1 MASAS
6 LSLASVLNL
15 LRENDLLTELHGPVA
30 GVVDGVSQ
38 DSRDLAAGDLF
49 LAWGGTDY
57 DAHDFL
63 AEATHNGAVAAVVER
78 FVPDAPI
85 PQLEVNDG
93 RRAAA
98 IVADAFHGSPWQ
110 SLFTAGI
117 TGTNGKT
124 TTAVLAAHLLGRRE
138 PAAAIGTL
146 GLVDPDGRVRPGT
159 EGLTT
164 PGPVQLSGWLR
175 ELVAEGVR
183 SVALEASSHA
193 LAQARLDGTR
203 FDVAVF
209 TNLSRDHLDYHKG
222 QADYLRAK
230 SRLLELL
237 KPNATVVVNADDPA
251 WQDLPGNGEDHLTFA
266 LRTDADLQATDT
278 RLEATGSR
286 FTLEWGAQKV
296 RVKSPLLGGFNV
308 ENSLAAAAV
317 ALSAGI
323 SLQEVATGLGNVP
336 PIDGR
341 LEPVVGEPVPVIID
355 FAHTPDALRRVL
367 ETLRPLVQGRV
378 IVVFGAGG
386 DRDREKRP
394 AMGLIVAELADLAL
408 VTSDNPRTED
418 PESIIDDI
426 MAGMGE
432 AHFERIP
439 DRREAIGRALEMA
452 EPDDVVI
459 LAGKGHERYQQV
471 GSERLPFDE
480 REVVREYLAAGQGV

>member
-1 MASAS
+1 MARAS

-15 LRENDLLTELHGPVA
+15 LREKDLLTELHGPVA

-38 DSRDLAAGDLF
+38 DSRDLAVGDLF

-63 AEATHNGAVAAVVER
+63 AEATHKGAVAAVVER
-78 FVPDAPI
+78 FVSDAPI
-85 PQLEVNDG
+85 PQLEVKDG

-175 ELVAEGVR
+175 ELVDEGVR

-230 SRLLELL
+230 SHLLELL
-237 KPNATVVVNADDPA
+237 KPNATVVVNADEPA
-251 WQDLPGNGEDHLTFA
+251 WQDLPGNGTDHLTFA
-266 LRTDADLQATDT
+266 VHADADLQATDT

-286 FTLEWGAQKV
+286 FTLEWGAHRA
-296 RVKSPLLGGFNV
+296 RVESPLLGGFNV

-323 SLQEVATGLGNVP
+323 SLQEVATGLGDAP

-341 LEPVVGEPVPVIID
+341 LEPVVDEPVPVIID

-426 MAGMGE
+426 LAGMGE
-432 AHFERIP
+432 AHYERIP

-459 LAGKGHERYQQV
+459 LAGKGHERYQVV

-480 REVVREYLAAGQGV
+480 REVVREYLAAGKEA

>member
-15 LRENDLLTELHGPVA
+15 LRERDLLTELHGPMV

-38 DSRDLAAGDLF
+38 DSRDLSPGDLF
-49 LAWGGTDY
+49 LAWSGFDF

-63 AEATHNGAVAAVVER
+63 PEVAHKGAVAAVVER
-78 FVPDAPI
+78 FVSDVPI
-85 PQLEVNDG
+85 PQLEVTNG
-93 RRAAA
+93 RLAAA
-98 IVADAFHGSPWQ
+98 IVADAFYGSPWK

-164 PGPVQLSGWLR
+164 PGPVQLSEWLS
-175 ELVAEGVR
+175 ELVEEGVG

-203 FDVAVF
+203 FDAVVF
-209 TNLSRDHLDYHKG
+209 TNLSRDHLDYHKD
-222 QADYLRAK
+222 QIEYLRAK
-230 SRLLELL
+230 ARLLELV
-237 KPNATVVVNADDPA
+237 KPNGTVVVNADDPA
-251 WQDLPGNGEDHLTFA
+251 WENLPELGKDRLTFA
-266 LRTDADLQATDT
+266 VHADADLQATDT

-286 FTLEWGAQKV
+286 FTLVWGAQEA
-296 RVKSPLLGGFNV
+296 RVESPLLGGFNV

-323 SLQEVATGLGNVP
+323 SLQEVAAGLGDAP
-336 PIDGR
+336 PVDGR
-341 LEPVVGEPVPVIID
+341 LEPVVDEPVPVIID

-367 ETLRPLVQGRV
+367 ETMRPLVPGRL

-386 DRDREKRP
+386 DRDRQKRP

-426 MAGMGE
+426 LAGMGE
-432 AHFERIP
+432 AHCERIP
-439 DRREAIGRALEMA
+439 DRREAIARALEVA

-459 LAGKGHERYQQV
+459 LAGKGHERYQVV
-471 GSERLPFDE
+471 GSEQLPFDE
-480 REVVREYLAAGQGV
+480 REVVREYLTAGKGA

>member
-1 MASAS
+1 MARAS

-15 LRENDLLTELHGPVA
+15 LREKDLLTELHGPMA

-38 DSRDLAAGDLF
+38 DSRDLSPGDLF
-49 LAWGGTDY
+49 LAWSGFDF

-63 AEATHNGAVAAVVER
+63 PEVAHQGAVAAVVER

-85 PQLEVNDG
+85 PQLEVRDG

-98 IVADAFHGSPWQ
+98 IVADAFHGSPWK

-175 ELVAEGVR
+175 ELVDEGVG

-203 FDVAVF
+203 FDAVVF
-209 TNLSRDHLDYHKG
+209 TNLSRDHLDYHKD
-222 QADYLRAK
+222 QIDYLRAK
-230 SRLLELL
+230 ARLLELV
-237 KPNATVVVNADDPA
+237 KPNGTVVVNADDPA
-251 WQDLPGNGEDHLTFA
+251 WENLPELGKDRLTFA
-266 LRTDADLQATDT
+266 VHADADLQATDT

-286 FTLEWGAQKV
+286 FTLEWGAQRA
-296 RVKSPLLGGFNV
+296 RVESPLLGGFNV

-323 SLQEVATGLGNVP
+323 SLQEVATGLGDTP
-336 PIDGR
+336 PVEGR
-341 LEPVVGEPVPVIID
+341 LEPVVDEPVPVIID

-367 ETLRPLVQGRV
+367 ETIRPLVLGRL

-386 DRDREKRP
+386 DRDRQKRP

-426 MAGMGE
+426 LVGMGE
-432 AHFERIP
+432 AHCERIP
-439 DRREAIGRALEMA
+439 DRREAIARALEVA
-452 EPDDVVI
+452 GPDDVVI
-459 LAGKGHERYQQV
+459 LAGKGHERYQVV
-471 GSERLPFDE
+471 GSEQLPFDE
-480 REVVREYLAAGQGV
+480 REVVREYLTAGKGA